1 MTANALKTSL
11 SALETISFILPGPWG
26 PIASAAL
33 NVFGTLIDPEQP
45 DPNKPVLDAI
55 NAGFAD
61 LKGFLTSQKIDE
73 ASDYV
78 KTMEKWLAST
88 GDLKTLDTNTSTLQ
102 KVIDAVKSLSTIEIP
117 ANAVETAISAVEA
130 TLKNADTK
138 SQNYMDLAQAAIST
152 LIGLRVSQAS
162 CLNYRVLLQQKLVCS
177 LQNSDRDEDKKN
189 LFGAM
194 QDLQSYFD
202 FLCTTIKDYLAEK
215 GVLNDFEAKCD
226 DVRDKL
232 VNRIGSVTYE
242 GSEPTWPWD
251 SAESD
256 GYYYQDNCAVP
267 IRYDELKNQWDT
279 VLVSG
284 AMGDFTTRW
293 EKKTDRK
300 HEVEQL
306 RANRIVALKK
316 QCDDFKQDALKILQT
331 AKDKAASGVDGQ
343 PAPASTKP
351 TVEQKQTEWNNAW
364 KFTAKWIRYSVQF
377 QGTTITT
384 VASPSSDWLKCD
396 WSSDTCPEVTLPDDP
411 SGYAIG
417 RIVLREVADDQTG
430 HNSTTYAIPLP
441 NMTTK
446 TLVDLCPVNDDD
458 ICPTA
463 LIAPVIRWC
472 NYDSKKGDPK
482 RTWPEPYRVRYRYK
496 YTNKKGKSLEWSPW
510 SVPFDRKS
518 ADFNNDGYYNANYY
532 SAQMLVPP
540 VPNCDFV
547 LQRKFK
553 DEDPKAI
560 KARVA
565 AAGNGLVYLCD
576 DEGP

>member
-1 MTANALKTSL
+1 MTANPLKTSL

-55 NAGFAD
+55 AAGFAD
-61 LKGFLTSQKIDE
+61 LKGFLTSQKIDD
-73 ASDYV
+73 ASGYIRF
-78 KTMEKWLAST
+78 MEKWLAST
-88 GDLKTLDTNTSTLQ
+88 EDLKTLDTNTSTLI
-102 KVIDAVKSLSTIEIP
+102 KVIDGAKSISTIETP
-117 ANAVETAISAVEA
+117 TNAIETTISAVES

-138 SQNYMDLAQAAIST
+138 SQNYLDLAQAAIST
-152 LIGLRVSQAS
+152 LIGMRVCQSS
-162 CLNYRVLLQQKLVCS
+162 CLNYRVLLQQKLVCC
-177 LQNSDRDEDKKN
+177 LERSDRDEDKTN
-189 LFGAM
+189 VYGAM
-194 QDLQSYFD
+194 QDLQSFFD
-202 FLCTTIKDYLAEK
+202 VLCTTVKDYLADK
-215 GVLNDFEAKCD
+215 SVIKDFETKCD
-226 DVRDKL
+226 DARDAL
-232 VNRIGSVTYE
+232 VNRIGPVTYE

-256 GYYYQDNCAVP
+256 GYYYQDNCTVP
-267 IRYDELKNQWDT
+267 IRYDERKNQWDT
-279 VLVSG
+279 VLVGGS
-284 AMGDFTTRW
+284 MGNFTTRW

-306 RANRIVALKK
+306 RANRIATLKK

-331 AKDKAASGVDGQ
+331 AKDKATAGVDGQ
-343 PAPASTKP
+343 PAPATTKP
-351 TVEQKQTEWNNAW
+351 SVDQKQTEWDNAW
-364 KFTAKWIRYSVQF
+364 KFTDKWVRYSVQF

-396 WSSDTCPEVTLPDDP
+396 WPSKTCPEVTLPDDP
-411 SGYAIG
+411 SGYAVG
-417 RIVLREVADDQTG
+417 RIVLREVADDATG

-446 TLVDLCPVNDDD
+446 KLVDLCPVNDDD

-482 RTWPEPYRVRYRYK
+482 RTWPDPYRVRYRYK
-496 YTNKKGKSLEWSPW
+496 YTNKKGTSLEWSPW

-518 ADFNNDGYYNANYY
+518 SDFNNDGYYNEHYY

-540 VPNCDFV
+540 AADCDFV
-547 LQRKFK
+547 LQREFK
-553 DEDPKAI
+553 GEDPKAI

>member
-1 MTANALKTSL
+1 MTANPLKTSL

-33 NVFGTLIDPEQP
+33 NVFGTLIDPEQA

-55 NAGFAD
+55 AAGFAD
-61 LKGFLTSQKIDE
+61 LKGFLTSQKIDD
-73 ASDYV
+73 ASGYI
-78 KTMEKWLAST
+78 KFMEKWLAST
-88 GDLKTLDTNTSTLQ
+88 EDLKTLDTNTSTLI
-102 KVIDAVKSLSTIEIP
+102 KVIDGAKSISTIETP
-117 ANAVETAISAVEA
+117 TNAIETTISAVES

-138 SQNYMDLAQAAIST
+138 SQNYLDLAQAGIST
-152 LIGLRVSQAS
+152 LIGIRVCQAS
-162 CLNYRVLLQQKLVCS
+162 CLNYRVLLQQKLVCC
-177 LQNSDRDEDKKN
+177 LERSDRDEDKTN
-189 LFGAM
+189 VYGAM
-194 QDLQSYFD
+194 QDLQSFFD
-202 FLCTTIKDYLAEK
+202 VLCTTVKDYLADK
-215 GVLNDFEAKCD
+215 SVLKDIETKCD
-226 DVRDKL
+226 DVRDAL
-232 VNRIGSVTYE
+232 VNRIGPVTYE

-279 VLVSG
+279 VLVGGS
-284 AMGDFTTRW
+284 MGNFTTRW

-300 HEVEQL
+300 REVEQL
-306 RANRIVALKK
+306 RANRITTLKK

-331 AKDKAASGVDGQ
+331 AKDKSTAGVDGQ
-343 PAPASTKP
+343 PAPATTKP
-351 TVEQKQTEWNNAW
+351 SVDQKQTDWDNAW
-364 KFTAKWIRYSVQF
+364 KFAGKWVRYSVQF

-396 WSSDTCPEVTLPDDP
+396 WSSKTCPEVTLPDDP
-411 SGYAIG
+411 SGYGIG
-417 RIVLREVADDQTG
+417 RIVLREVADDSTG

-446 TLVDLCPVNDDD
+446 KLVDLCPVNDDD

-482 RTWPEPYRVRYRYK
+482 RTWPDPYRVRYRYK
-496 YTNKKGKSLEWSPW
+496 YTNKKGTSLEWSPW
-510 SVPFDRKS
+510 SVPFDRKTS
-518 ADFNNDGYYNANYY
+518 DFNSDGYYNEHYY

-540 VPNCDFV
+540 AADCDFV
-547 LQRKFK
+547 LQREFK
-553 DEDPKAI
+553 GEDPKAI